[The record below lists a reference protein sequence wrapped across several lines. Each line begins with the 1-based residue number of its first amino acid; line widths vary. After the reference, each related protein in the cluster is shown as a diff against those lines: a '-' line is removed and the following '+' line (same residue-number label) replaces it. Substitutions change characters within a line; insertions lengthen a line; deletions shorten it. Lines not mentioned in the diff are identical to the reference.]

1 MANDKSIGELERDV
15 EQARARVAADLAR
28 LRAPETFDSA
38 KQGVM
43 DAANGYKDEA
53 IGAVRERVTTATQ
66 DFLDTMKAKVA
77 ANPAAA
83 LAIAA
88 GVGWRL
94 YRHPPIASLLIG
106 AGVAALMRTDP
117 DDDSLTPRRLAQ
129 TVGERAAALK
139 DRASEQ
145 IAELTESATGAAQ
158 DKLHE
163 WSAAAERAYDEISDK
178 ISDKVADVKEAASH
192 VGTARTHTRTR
203 TASPMVHGADSTY
216 RPGYG
221 PLVVDE
227 EADKRRD
234 AYLLGLA
241 ALALGAA
248 VGVARH
254 RREEEEIVYRPEPLP
269 ARARR

>member
-28 LRAPETFDSA
+28 LREPETFDSA
-38 KQGVM
+38 RKGVM

-53 IGAVRERVTTATQ
+53 IGAVRERVNTAAQ
-66 DFLDTMKAKVA
+66 DFVDAVKAKVA

-106 AGVAALMRTDP
+106 AGVVGLMRADLE
-117 DDDSLTPRRLAQ
+117 DDSLTPRRLGR
-129 TVGERAAALK
+129 TVAEKASALK

-145 IAELTESATGAAQ
+145 IAELTENATGAAQ
-158 DKLHE
+158 EKLHE
-163 WSAAAERAYDEISDK
+163 WSAAAERAYDDMTDRMSHAGATRSASDRAGAQR
-178 ISDKVADVKEAASH
+178 V
-192 VGTARTHTRTR
+192 
-203 TASPMVHGADSTY
+203 SPDATPAGAMVHGADSTY
-216 RPGYG
+216 RSRSQPR
-221 PLVVDE
+221 PLQV
-227 EADKRRD
+227 EAEQRRD
-234 AYLLGLA
+234 AYLLGFA

-248 VGVARH
+248 VGVARR
-254 RREEEEIVYRPEPLP
+254 RREEEEIVYKPGALP
-269 ARARR
+269 VHTRF